1 MVHKEIDSIV
11 KNITCSQI
19 LECFYFETL
28 EYLQS
33 ILKDTQVKMEME
45 R

>member
-1 MVHKEIDSIV
+1 MVHREIDPIV
-11 KNITCSQI
+11 KNITCGQI
-19 LECFYFETL
+19 LEGFYFETL
-28 EYLQS
+28 EYLKS